1 MGYTTNVC
9 LVGVSPRG
17 LDLAF
22 LDAGGVGVF
31 DVDSLVVE
39 GWLSCLVVGL
49 VLVAAQGGYFG
60 ELILAEIAL
69 PGDLYGVVRQVRCQI
84 QPPIEHVAWGIEIG
98 LVGRYEPLNS
108 SRGSQSELAVG
119 SRIADKNLWSGA
131 VSTERERAKD
141 LPCTGDERGHR
152 RG

>member
-60 ELILAEIAL
+60 ELILAEITL

-84 QPPIEHVAWGIEIG
+84 QPPIEHAA
-98 LVGRYEPLNS
+98 LVFT
-108 SRGSQSELAVG
+108 GSAAVG
-119 SRIADKNLWSGA
+119 AGQMFELGVDPSFQTVVGLADGR
-131 VSTERERAKD
+131 VC
-141 LPCTGDERGHR
+141 PCASPAAGLRVFDKGFFV
-152 RG
+152 

>member
-1 MGYTTNVC
+1 MSVLGW
-9 LVGVSPRG
+9 
-17 LDLAF
+17 
-22 LDAGGVGVF
+22 
-31 DVDSLVVE
+31 DSVVVE
-39 GWLSCLVVGL
+39 SWSSYLVVGL

-84 QPPIEHVAWGIEIG
+84 QPPVEHVAWGIEIG

-108 SRGSQSELAVG
+108 SRGIQSEPTVG

-131 VSTERERAKD
+131 VSTERGAGERSS
-141 LPCTGDERGHR
+141 LHRG
-152 RG
+152 